1 MGNSESLSRL
11 LRKLPIFE
19 MASQSRG
26 KPARLVE
33 EPRFPFVYHS
43 RSPPPPP
50 KGTTGSTKNST
61 RKMATVSCRR
71 VEDLNATDQID
82 WNCKLAVLL
91 MAAFGFGGIQSQKE
105 NAISFFSSKSQISK
119 FQDLQTDHSAT

>member
-1 MGNSESLSRL
+1 MKVLIHTGKKKTAKTPTFCTQRKKIGNSESLSRL

-26 KPARLVE
+26 KPARLVV

-82 WNCKLAVLL
+82 WNCEIMPARFELRRLL
-91 MAAFGFGGIQSQKE
+91 NMA
-105 NAISFFSSKSQISK
+105 SFQFY
-119 FQDLQTDHSAT
+119 